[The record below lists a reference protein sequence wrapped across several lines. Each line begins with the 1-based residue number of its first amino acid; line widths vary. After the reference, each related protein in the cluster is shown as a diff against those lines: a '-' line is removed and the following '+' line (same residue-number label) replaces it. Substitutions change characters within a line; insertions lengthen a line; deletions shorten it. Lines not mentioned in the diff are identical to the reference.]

1 MKQQFILLPE
11 DDYNRLNEKLDSI
24 ILMLNGDD
32 APNGKSNAIGGK
44 WITEKEAQ
52 RLTGKKA
59 TTLWKMRTSGEL
71 TFTKLNNRVY
81 YDKENILSLLEKN
94 KRDAFK

>member
-11 DDYNRLNEKLDSI
+11 DDYNSLNEKLDNI
-24 ILMLNGDD
+24 ISMLSGD
-32 APNGKSNAIGGK
+32 AASNGKGAAIGGK

-71 TFTKLNNRVY
+71 TFTKLNNCVY
-81 YDKENILSLLEKN
+81 YDKESILMLLEKN

>member
-1 MKQQFILLPE
+1 MNQSFILLSE
-11 DDYNRLNEKLDSI
+11 QHYQDLTEKLET
-24 ILMLNGDD
+24 ILSHLENQSEGTN
-32 APNGKSNAIGGK
+32 PEILGNK
-44 WITEKEAQ
+44 WIPEKEAQ

-81 YDKENILSLLEKN
+81 YDLESILALLEKN
-94 KRDAFK
+94 KREAFQ